1 VPRRPRDHTTP
12 ARPVANAA
20 TVTQTVNSW
29 TPAPRSTEAPHRGAR
44 RGAAAPAHPAPPP
57 PFAPDP
63 TAPLLAGSGSGS
75 PTVFV
80 LILMLATLAAVSLLD
95 PAGLGT
101 RVAAAGRAGRRRIAR
116 RLERP
121 G

>member
-1 VPRRPRDHTTP
+1 MR
-12 ARPVANAA
+12 
-20 TVTQTVNSW
+20 
-29 TPAPRSTEAPHRGAR
+29 HRVR
-44 RGAAAPAHPAPPP
+44 RGAAAPLRPAPPT

-63 TAPLLAGSGSGS
+63 ATPLLAGGASGSV
-75 PTVFV
+75 TAFA
-80 LILMLATLAAVSLLD
+80 LILMLALLAAVSLLD

-101 RVAAAGRAGRRRIAR
+101 RVATAGRNGRQRIAR

>member
-1 VPRRPRDHTTP
+1 MR
-12 ARPVANAA
+12 
-20 TVTQTVNSW
+20 
-29 TPAPRSTEAPHRGAR
+29 HRAH
-44 RGAAAPAHPAPPP
+44 RGAAAPSSPAPAT

-63 TAPLLAGSGSGS
+63 SAPLLAGGGSGS
-75 PTVFV
+75 ATAFV
-80 LILMLATLAAVSLLD
+80 LILMLAMLAAVSLLD

-101 RVAAAGRAGRRRIAR
+101 RVAAAGRRRLQRLAR